1 MLYSPRLCH
10 CHRVVSFDARMQQPG
25 NRGLHQ
31 TLSKSWREFEEIG
44 SFARM
49 TVETAKRKLE
59 KLRKRQ
65 YLRALFCYRIESF
78 RYWRREWVWTIA

>member
-1 MLYSPRLCH
+1 MVFSAKLH
-10 CHRVVSFDARMQQPG
+10 AGQI
-25 NRGLHQ
+25 RGLHQ